1 MNERSSGL
9 ESARRKP
16 WARRTAIAS
25 LALVPFLAACGSSDN
40 IEAKPQPSV
49 AAPRATP
56 EAGPQA
62 EKYIAHKDITATV
75 YWIGEGETADSGY
88 IANKESAWSSNAV
101 QDFGGV
107 DSPEGRNFTP
117 EHNPFYIALPA
128 AEFDENGVQP
138 GAYESSPWKDEVS
151 TTESGESLFKG
162 RWVKIMSKDT
172 GVTVYAQWQ
181 DIGPC
186 ASEQPECVTDYGYV
200 FGTQKPINTFGQ
212 KAGIDVSPSV
222 AAALGDMMDGSATVT
237 WEFTDK
243 VPNGPWTEFP
253 ALDNRTH
260 WE

>member
-1 MNERSSGL
+1 MKEQSSGL
-9 ESARRKP
+9 ESTRRKP
-16 WARRTAIAS
+16 WARRTAVAALAIAP
-25 LALVPFLAACGSSDN
+25 LLAACSPSDN
-40 IEAKPQPSV
+40 SEALPRSSV
-49 AAPRATP
+49 IAPRATP
-56 EAGPQA
+56 EAPVRG
-62 EKYIAHKDITATV
+62 EKYITHEDITATV

-101 QDFGGV
+101 EDFGGV
-107 DSPEGRNFTP
+107 DSPDGRDFTP
-117 EHNPFYIALPA
+117 EHNPYYVALPA